1 MRFDLAAISTGRK
14 VLLAAGLLLFIDL
27 FLAWQQVCASF
38 GGASV
43 CGSRS
48 GWHGIGVLVGLLT
61 IALLVWE
68 AIGAFNVD
76 LGDALRNLPTNLI
89 SAALAAAVAVFVII
103 EFLTHNEARHWPA
116 WLGLLLGIAIAVGGW
131 LRFTE
136 APTTAPTAST
146 PPPTTPPPAPPA

>member
-48 GWHGIGVLVGLLT
+48 GWHGIGVLGGLLT
-61 IALLVWE
+61 IALLVLE
-68 AIGAFNVD
+68 ASGACNVD
-76 LGDALRNLPTNLI
+76 LSDALRNLPPTLI
-89 SAALAAAVAVFVII
+89 SDGRAPEVVMSGCC
-103 EFLTHNEARHWPA
+103 
-116 WLGLLLGIAIAVGGW
+116 GLHV
-131 LRFTE
+131 T
-136 APTTAPTAST
+136 
-146 PPPTTPPPAPPA
+146 